1 MPFVKSLLGI
11 HAKFSQYFRALAFV
25 TRLGYFENLQSGFYS
40 NNSRI
45 YGSSRIWVPNNKL
58 KDIVPMILY
67 NVQSI
72 IPIVNNI
79 IYQYYIN
86 II

>member
-1 MPFVKSLLGI
+1 MPFVKILLGI
-11 HAKFSQYFRALAFV
+11 HAKFSQYSRPLAFV

-45 YGSSRIWVPNNKL
+45 YGSPRMWVPNNKL
-58 KDIVPMILY
+58 NDVVPMILY
-67 NVQSI
+67 NIQSI